1 MRETF
6 FCNQMSYNN
15 QVEYSK
21 HGDFLIN
28 HEIAFKIGGKTKDGK
43 QIAKIENSYI
53 AADNIDYPMGNK
65 IPLWLFGLMY

>member
-1 MRETF
+1 M
-6 FCNQMSYNN
+6 
-15 QVEYSK
+15 
-21 HGDFLIN
+21 IN
-28 HEIAFKIGGKTKDGK
+28 HEIAFEVGGKAKDGK